1 MFRLLIIVVIVVLMV
16 PFIYRILKRTYSRV
30 HSEWSDNTNEDVLID
45 IQEKKKNLKASIK
58 EDDRALKDKQK
69 KLNKIKKQME
79 D

>member
-1 MFRLLIIVVIVVLMV
+1 MVRILIIAVIVVLMV
-16 PFIYRILKRTYSRV
+16 PFIYKILKRMYYKVNT
-30 HSEWSDNTNEDVLID
+30 ELSDDTNEDVLTD

-69 KLNKIKKQME
+69 KLNKLKKQME

>member
-1 MFRLLIIVVIVVLMV
+1 MVRILVIAVFVVLMV
-16 PFIYRILKRTYSRV
+16 PFIYRILKRTCSRV
-30 HSEWSDNTNEDVLID
+30 TSELSDDTNEDVLID
-45 IQEKKKNLKASIK
+45 IQEKKNNLRASIK